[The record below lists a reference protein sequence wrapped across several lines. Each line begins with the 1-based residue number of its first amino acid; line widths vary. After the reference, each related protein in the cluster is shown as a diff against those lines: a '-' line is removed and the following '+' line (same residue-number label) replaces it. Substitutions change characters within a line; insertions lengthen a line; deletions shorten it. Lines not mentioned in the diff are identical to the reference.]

1 LDFFLEKIT
10 LLLRTVTN
18 LKYEVRDYGLKI
30 DRLENTVMNNMNKS
44 VTENNCNTELDLQL
58 FDFPI
63 KTFEE
68 LNIFENKLMDK
79 PFRLQMVNNLN

>member
-1 LDFFLEKIT
+1 
-10 LLLRTVTN
+10 
-18 LKYEVRDYGLKI
+18 
-30 DRLENTVMNNMNKS
+30 MNNMNKS
-44 VTENNCNTELDLQL
+44 VTENNCNTELDVQL